1 MPVLE
6 HTLRVLVTF
15 LTAGFPPEILRVL
28 GLVDGHLREARWSAL
43 VLVLLAIPTVA
54 AIVNAFRCWSAIR
67 VLCLLWIAGALL
79 PLVLMRVT
87 PESYHWLPA
96 LPPIFILWLEMLP
109 TPEPLPRDTWHES

>member
-1 MPVLE
+1 MIE
-6 HTLRVLVTF
+6 HALRVLVTF

-28 GLVDGHLREARWSAL
+28 GLVDGHLREVRWSAL
-43 VLVLLAIPTVA
+43 VIVLLAVPTAA
-54 AIVNAFRCWSAIR
+54 AIVNAFREWTAIR

-79 PLVLMRVT
+79 PLAFLRVT

-109 TPEPLPRDTWHES
+109 EPEPLARDTWHET